1 MISTLVSGRLAGAIG
16 GRSDLRVRCR
26 LLGILPNRCSSEL
39 TLFSSGQMTRNEDF
53 PLRNTWQNTSYSCSL
68 CAAKCHVRTPCPT
81 LDFGTMPIASI
92 HQSDIGLALV
102 AKRAVAAS
110 HSSAKAPLPRDW
122 LTRLAQAHVD
132 RFVDLQLDIVLGIS
146 NASIPQEEHVTAD
159 RMVRQEEHVTADRM
173 CANYPMGGR
182 VAGRHCL
189 PPPKSLCEK

>member
-110 HSSAKAPLPRDW
+110 HSRLRPLCHEIGSLNAERTSIGLLISS
-122 LTRLAQAHVD
+122 LTL
-132 RFVDLQLDIVLGIS
+132 F
-146 NASIPQEEHVTAD
+146 
-159 RMVRQEEHVTADRM
+159 
-173 CANYPMGGR
+173 
-182 VAGRHCL
+182 
-189 PPPKSLCEK
+189 